1 MASAKKTGKKHNEED
16 FESFVRESL
25 AKISENIEVIRKMQ
39 SNLLNEVNELKTKVS
54 RNNESL
60 GLLNNKFES
69 LNLKYEKRNGSLF
82 ENSEKLTM

>member
-1 MASAKKTGKKHNEED
+1 MASAKKLERNNNEED
-16 FESFVRESL
+16 IEAFVRESL
-25 AKISENIEVIRKMQ
+25 AKISKNIEVIRKTQ
-39 SNLLNEVNELKTKVS
+39 SNLPNEVNELKTKVS
-54 RNNESL
+54 RNNKSL